1 MIDEREVA
9 ELLRAATDDIDVA
22 VVPATE
28 LAAAG
33 NKRRR
38 RRWVV
43 ASLATA
49 SAVAAVA
56 VAVPVVLSSDRPGE
70 DLPVADPTVQGAS
83 CVNPVPS
90 RVLPAWA
97 RSGFSD
103 PRPRMPYVLG
113 DKGDIVA
120 ILFAQPLTSPPSADH
135 NNKILWVSPVA
146 DGSSLQITATL
157 QDGSRSVTRVVDG
170 GPGPSIIDLP
180 KSGCWHFELQWGA
193 GSDTLDLAYGALEP
207 TTTRGASTDPPR

>member
-9 ELLRAATDDIDVA
+9 DLLRAATDDIGVP
-22 VVPATE
+22 VVPARD

-38 RRWVV
+38 RRW
-43 ASLATA
+43 AAGA
-49 SAVAAVA
+49 GVAAALAAAA
-56 VAVPVVLSSDRPGE
+56 VAVPVVLSSDRSGE
-70 DLPVADPTVQGAS
+70 DVPVTDPTVPGAS
-83 CVNPVPS
+83 CVSPVPS
-90 RVLPAWA
+90 RVLPEWA

-113 DKGDIVA
+113 DSGDIVA

-135 NNKILWVSPVA
+135 NNKILWVSPEA
-146 DGSSLQITATL
+146 DGSSLHITATL
-157 QDGSRSVTRVVDG
+157 QDGSTTVTREVEG

-180 KSGCWHFELQWGA
+180 KSGCWHFDLQWA
-193 GSDTLDLAYGALEP
+193 DTSDTLDLAYVAP
-207 TTTRGASTDPPR
+207 